1 MNIMFFL
8 TTKRNVTFLYDD
20 EDVINGLRKLKNS
33 GFHAI
38 PVISRSGVY
47 RGTITEG
54 DFLWMMIGLNEVV
67 GGEKTTKMLVGDILL
82 NGENPAVNCECSI
95 QGVLDH
101 AAQHNFVPVVDS
113 RDVFIGIVTRSR
125 IIEHYLR
132 TLNE

>member
-20 EDVINGLRKLKNS
+20 EDVLSGLRKLKNS

-54 DFLWMMIGLNEVV
+54 DFLWLMIGLDEVI
-67 GGEKTTKMLVGDILL
+67 GGKKTSAMLVGDIPF
-82 NGENPAVNCECSI
+82 NSENPAVSCECSV

-113 RDVFIGIVTRSR
+113 RNVFIGIVTRSR
-125 IIEHYLR
+125 IIQHYLR
-132 TLNE
+132 TLN

>member
-20 EDVINGLRKLKNS
+20 EDVISGLRKLKNS

-38 PVISRSGVY
+38 PVISREGIY

-54 DFLWMMIGLNEVV
+54 DFLWLMIGLDEVL
-67 GGEKTTKMLVGDILL
+67 GGKKTVDMKIGDIPL
-82 NGENPAVNCECSI
+82 NSENPAVSCECSI

-101 AAQHNFVPVVDS
+101 AAQYNFVPVVDS

-125 IIEHYLR
+125 IIQNYLHI
-132 TLNE
+132 LDK

>member
-20 EDVINGLRKLKNS
+20 EDVVTGLRKLKNS

-54 DFLWMMIGLNEVV
+54 DFLWLMIGLDEVV
-67 GGEKTTKMLVGDILL
+67 GGEKTREMRIGDIPL
-82 NGENPAVNCECSI
+82 NSSNPAVSCECSI
-95 QGVLDH
+95 RGVLDH

-125 IIEHYLR
+125 IIEHYMR
-132 TLNE
+132 SLNT

>member
-20 EDVINGLRKLKNS
+20 EDVVTGLRKLNNS

-54 DFLWMMIGLNEVV
+54 DFLWLMIGLDEVV
-67 GGEKTTKMLVGDILL
+67 GGEKTREMRIGDIPL
-82 NGENPAVNCECSI
+82 NSSNPAVSCECSI
-95 QGVLDH
+95 RGVLDH

-125 IIEHYLR
+125 IIEHYMR
-132 TLNE
+132 SLNT

>member
-20 EDVINGLRKLKNS
+20 EDVISGLRKLKNS

-54 DFLWMMIGLNEVV
+54 DFLWLMIGLNEVV
-67 GGEKTTKMLVGDILL
+67 GGEKTSNMVIGDIPL
-82 NGENPAVNCECSI
+82 NSVNPAVSCECSI
-95 QGVLDH
+95 RGVLDH

-132 TLNE
+132 TFEK